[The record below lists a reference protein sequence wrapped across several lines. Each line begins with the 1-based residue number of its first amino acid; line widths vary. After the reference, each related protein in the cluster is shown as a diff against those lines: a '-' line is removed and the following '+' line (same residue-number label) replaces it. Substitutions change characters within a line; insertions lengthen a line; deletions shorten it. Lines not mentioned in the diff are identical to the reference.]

1 MAQGRIWVKN
11 RKIYNSGEIYWKT
24 TKPGSETEL
33 DDLNSFLTLAL
44 ENICHVT
51 SYDCLFVKTEN
62 RKWGAE
68 FTYDGYQLDCFSYC
82 SIMFYMNLPGMVY
95 YNIQLMDYLTK

>member
-11 RKIYNSGEIYWKT
+11 RKIYDSGEIYWKT

-44 ENICHVT
+44 ENICHVI

-68 FTYDGYQLDCFSYC
+68 FTYELDCFSYY
-82 SIMFYMNLPGMVY
+82 SVMPYMNLPGMVD
-95 YNIQLMDYLTK
+95 YNIQLTDYLTK